1 VTDPRARLRELE
13 KRLKD
18 EPENLG
24 LRVMVA
30 GVLRDAGRGDDAVE
44 LYRSVAIAYRDQ
56 GRSQQAIA
64 VCKSILE
71 VAPDDKRCHALLET
85 LVAKPPVEADDIE
98 PLPPEPETPRRTG
111 PHAVVSAEP
120 TPKPIV
126 AKEPETP
133 RLEPPPPRLR
143 ATSSTP
149 PTPPTPV
156 PSPPKPAATP
166 KTPLPSL
173 PKTPPLPTTPLPS
186 LPKTPPASTGPV
198 PKTPVPG
205 TPQTPRPGSIIAV
218 GTTPPTK
225 RRAVESLGSA
235 EARSDAKRRG
245 ESTEPA
251 NEVRKKADSGTAHV
265 IRREDSA
272 PVRRS
277 PFEETPLPKPMPH
290 HVADPTTSN
299 LKKLSESDLPVSE
312 GAETRPGAE
321 PSTRPE
327 VTGIANA
334 ARRISASLIASTD
347 ASGLLDLDEDDLS
360 AQLDT
365 RQMPRIESSEI
376 RKIDAPPPT
385 VPTERIDLILEEI
398 TPPPL
403 DTPVPPARDSDD
415 ERTRPRDLPFDTSAP
430 VDDLATCALFVSLP
444 SRQRAAVLARFL
456 ARSVKAGVA
465 VIRQGETGH
474 PLVVVARG
482 KLNMICERID
492 GTILPIG
499 SVGPGEFV
507 GEAALLAHVP
517 SPVQVVAAT
526 DVALR
531 VLPAK
536 ELYEIAG
543 AFPSMWTVLR
553 EAADRRTRELEV
565 KLRR

>member
-30 GVLRDAGRGDDAVE
+30 GVLRDAGRSDEAVE

-111 PHAVVSAEP
+111 PYAVASGTTPGEP
-120 TPKPIV
+120 KREVTPKPII

-143 ATSSTP
+143 AAS
-149 PTPPTPV
+149 PTPAAPAPVPKTPV
-156 PSPPKPAATP
+156 PASTGPVAKVP
-166 KTPLPSL
+166 
-173 PKTPPLPTTPLPS
+173 
-186 LPKTPPASTGPV
+186 STGPV
-198 PKTPVPG
+198 PKTPVLAP
-205 TPQTPRPGSIIAV
+205 TPTPTPKTPRPGSIIAV
-218 GTTPPTK
+218 GTTPPAK
-225 RRAVESLGSA
+225 RRA
-235 EARSDAKRRG
+235 
-245 ESTEPA
+245 TEQA

-265 IRREDSA
+265 IRREESS
-272 PVRRS
+272 PTRRT
-277 PFEETPLPKPMPH
+277 PYEETPLPKPMPH

-299 LKKLSESDLPVSE
+299 LKKLSESDLPVAE
-312 GAETRPGAE
+312 GAETRPGDE

-327 VTGIANA
+327 VSGIANA
-334 ARRISASLIASTD
+334 ARRISASLIASAD

-365 RQMPRIESSEI
+365 RQMPRIESSEL
-376 RKIDAPPPT
+376 RKIDGPPPT
-385 VPTERIDLILEEI
+385 IPTERIDLVFEEI
-398 TPPPL
+398 TPAPR
-403 DTPVPPARDSDD
+403 DTPLQAIPAERDSED
-415 ERTRPRDLPFDTSAP
+415 ERTRPRDMPFDTASP
-430 VDDLATCALFVSLP
+430 LDELAGSALFVSLP
-444 SRQRAAVLARFL
+444 ARQRTAVLTRFR

-474 PLVVVARG
+474 PLVVVVRG

-499 SVGPGEFV
+499 SLGAGEFV

-526 DVALR
+526 DVELR

-543 AFPSMWTVLR
+543 AFPSMWSVLR